1 MGQCEHCNQDAG
13 FLRSRHKE
21 CQTAYDRGWSQMVAA
36 SKHTA
41 IYDQGNIAHLE
52 PVLQRIATSSY
63 IDPDGTRQ
71 ALIAGWELSVDESLD
86 DHLLTEEEE
95 SRLFRYAHRFGL
107 KPNELNTSGALA
119 RVNQAR
125 VLRELHNGSFRPQPD
140 LVEATPFNLMKSEML
155 YWVFH
160 NVPYYLEKVERE
172 RVGSRQGVSVRV
184 ISGVYYNT
192 GTFRSHT
199 VERLVTRHV
208 DTGILGVTNK
218 HIYFSGDHEKFRVRY
233 DRIVTFDAYEDG
245 IGIMREAASAKP
257 QTFKTGDGWFIYNL
271 VTTLAQQGN

>member
-1 MGQCEHCNQDAG
+1 MGICKHCNQDAG

-21 CQTAYDRGWSQMVAA
+21 CQDAYDVGWSRMVAA

-41 IYDQGNIAHLE
+41 IYDQNNLAHLE
-52 PVLQRIATSSY
+52 PVLQRIASASY
-63 IDPDGTRQ
+63 IDPAGTRQ
-71 ALIAGWELSVDESLD
+71 ALIAGWESAVDEVLD
-86 DHLLTEEEE
+86 DHLLTEAEEK
-95 SRLFRYAHRFGL
+95 RLAVFANRFRL
-107 KPNELNTSGALA
+107 ETKDLNGAGALTRA
-119 RVNQAR
+119 HQAIA
-125 VLRELHNGSFRPQPD
+125 LRKLHQGTFCPDPD
-140 LVEATPFNLMKSEML
+140 LADLTPFNLMKSETL

-160 NVPYYLEKVERE
+160 NAAYYLEKVERE
-172 RVGSRQGVSVRV
+172 RVGRRQGVSVRV
-184 ISGVYYNT
+184 VSGVYYST

-208 DTGILGVTNK
+208 DTGILGVTDK

-233 DRIVTFDAYEDG
+233 DRIVTFDAYADG

-271 VTTLAQQGN
+271 VTTLAQQGS